1 LTFETQ
7 QQIKILGML
16 VAILALQ
23 AILVLS
29 KIGYSVAEFEQTLLF
44 HNKRLSAVLSN
55 IIGEIEQTPIFCN
68 LQLKMLPHTISF
80 QLRFYK
86 INVIHNYM
94 ARKYISFGHWKNK
107 LIIVYTYLQRHGQPF
122 TSLTKDWISSHLKVL
137 LQQPRT
143 SNGSFQ
149 GSKQLT

>member
-1 LTFETQ
+1 MKFIVCRWKIYLTFETQ

-94 ARKYISFGHWKNK
+94 ARKYISFGH
-107 LIIVYTYLQRHGQPF
+107 
-122 TSLTKDWISSHLKVL
+122 
-137 LQQPRT
+137 
-143 SNGSFQ
+143 
-149 GSKQLT
+149 